1 MTGSPSIE
9 EFMVYL
15 FEPDGNVVHCVRL
28 ICADEEAA
36 KQRAQQLADTNRVE
50 LWQLTRKIASYP
62 SHAN

>member
-1 MTGSPSIE
+1 
-9 EFMVYL
+9 MVYL

-36 KQRAQQLADTNRVE
+36 KQRPQQLAKTNRVE

-62 SHAN
+62 SRAN